1 MNRFPLSKSLKTLFF
16 GILLAACAPVGPN
29 YAPPETDAPKQWN
42 TPLKGGLV
50 ERDSD
55 DNTLSTWWKTL
66 DDPVLTNLVKKAVG
80 GNLNLKSARSR
91 VREARARRGIN
102 EARLFPAVDA
112 TASATRNRLSE
123 DRYGGDDYSLY
134 SAGFDAGWEIDV
146 FGGIRRSIEAATAD
160 TEAEEETLRDVLVSL
175 LSEVAL
181 NYLDVRTI
189 QLGIEVAVH
198 NLEAQERSYRLA
210 LSRYEAGLTNELSV
224 QQAKYNMESTRSKI
238 PLLRTALAGAMNRL
252 SVLLGLQPGALNGQL
267 KEHAPIP
274 VPPLKVAVGVPAEAL
289 RRRPDIRRAERQLAA
304 QTARV
309 GVATAD
315 LYPKFTLVGS
325 IGLETLSLG
334 NVFSA
339 SGLAYL
345 IGPGV
350 TWPVFDAGAIRNN
363 IQVQTE
369 RQKQALIQYDYAIL
383 TALEEVENALVAYA
397 QEQNRMKALEASTG
411 AAERAV
417 SLSESQYK
425 AGLTDFTSVLD
436 AQRSLLSFQ
445 EQLAQSKGKVT
456 SNLVR
461 LYKALGGGWKSFE
474 RPASPRNG
482 FIGDGQDTNS
492 NGKGHDNTNS
502 EGTHRPPL

>member
-1 MNRFPLSKSLKTLFF
+1 MFLLKRKPRNSGTR
-16 GILLAACAPVGPN
+16 A
-29 YAPPETDAPKQWN
+29 
-42 TPLKGGLV
+42 LKGGLV

-55 DNTLSTWWKTL
+55 DKTLSSWWKTL
-66 DDPVLTNLVKKAVG
+66 DDPVLTTLVKKAVF
-80 GNLNLKSARSR
+80 GNPDLKSARSR
-91 VREARARRGIN
+91 VREARARRGIK

-112 TASATRNRLSE
+112 AASATRNRLSE

-160 TEAEEETLRDVLVSL
+160 VEAEEETLRDVMVSL

-224 QQAKYNMESTRSKI
+224 QQASYNMESTRSKI

-252 SVLLGLQPGALNGQL
+252 SVLLGLPPGSLNDQL
-267 KEHAPIP
+267 KAHAPIP

-289 RRRPDIRRAERQLAA
+289 RRRPDIRRAERRLAA
-304 QTARV
+304 QTAQV

-350 TWPVFDAGAIRNN
+350 TWPVFDAGAIRSN
-363 IQVQTE
+363 IRVQTE
-369 RQKQALIQYDYAIL
+369 LQKQSLIQYDHAIL

-397 QEQNRMKALEASTG
+397 EEQNRMKALEASTQ
-411 AAERAV
+411 AAKRAV

-425 AGLTDFTSVLD
+425 AGLTDFTNVLD

-445 EQLAQSKGKVT
+445 EQLAQSRGKVT

-461 LYKALGGGWKSFE
+461 LYKALGGGWTSF
-474 RPASPRNG
+474 
-482 FIGDGQDTNS
+482 GDEPGQKTPS
-492 NGKGHDNTNS
+492 NGQ
-502 EGTHRPPL
+502 

>member
-1 MNRFPLSKSLKTLFF
+1 MTLFPLPKTLKALMLTT
-16 GILLAACAPVGPN
+16 ILAACAPVGPN
-29 YAPPETDAPKQWN
+29 YAPPGTEAPKQWS

-50 ERDSD
+50 EKDSD
-55 DNTLSTWWKTL
+55 VNALSTWWRTL
-66 DDPVLTNLVKKAVG
+66 HDPILTNLVVKAVS
-80 GNLNLKSARSR
+80 GNLDLESARSR
-91 VREARARRGIN
+91 VREARAKRGLI
-102 EARLFPAVDA
+102 EARLFPTVDA
-112 TASATRNRLSE
+112 AAYATRNRLSE
-123 DRYGGDDYSLY
+123 ARYGGDDYSLY
-134 SAGFDAGWEIDV
+134 SAGFDSGWEIDV

-160 TEAEEETLRDVLVSL
+160 MQAQEANLRDVMVSL

-181 NYLDVRTI
+181 NYLDLRTI

-238 PLLRTALAGAMNRL
+238 PLLRTALVAAMNRL
-252 SVLLGLQPGALNGQL
+252 SVLLGLQPGALNEQL
-267 KEHAPIP
+267 KEHAPIQ
-274 VPPLKVAVGVPAEAL
+274 VPPLKVAVGIPAEAL

-304 QTARV
+304 QTAQV

-315 LYPKFTLVGS
+315 LYPKFSLVGS
-325 IGLETLSLG
+325 IGLESLSLG
-334 NVFSA
+334 DVFSA

-350 TWPVFDAGAIRNN
+350 RWPVFDAGAIRSN

-369 RQKQALIQYDYAIL
+369 RQKQALIQYESAIL
-383 TALEEVENALVAYA
+383 NALEEVENALVAYA
-397 QEQNRMKALEASTG
+397 EVQNRMKALEASTQ
-411 AAERAV
+411 AAKRAV
-417 SLSESQYK
+417 LLSESQYK

-445 EQLAQSKGKVT
+445 EQLAQSKGNVM

-461 LYKALGGGWKSFE
+461 LYKALGGGWMFFLDE
-474 RPASPRNG
+474 PDAR
-482 FIGDGQDTNS
+482 
-492 NGKGHDNTNS
+492 
-502 EGTHRPPL
+502 